1 MKKITSD
8 YIIEHWLKSL
18 DVEEDITLDP
28 ISLTNMISDKSMIN
42 TGFNWSAGSKRNV
55 KIKDVFYMA
64 PGLSFKM
71 GDFIREQLDEAEQKA
86 QAQVPPVETNSREPR
101 ITSTNPEF
109 NACPAFLNGVCRVNG
124 RPCNWSN
131 FDKEGNMT
139 MDYNK
144 CSIYPLASGG
154 NPALFTVEL
163 GAEANQYYA
172 LGQKA

>member
-8 YIIEHWLKSL
+8 YIIERWLKNIE
-18 DVEEDITLDP
+18 VEEDISVDP
-28 ISLTNMISDKSMIN
+28 ISLTNLISDKSMIN
-42 TGFNWSAGSKRNV
+42 TGFNWSAGSKHDV

-64 PGLSFKM
+64 PGLSFKL
-71 GDFIREQLDEAEQKA
+71 GDFIREQLDEAEQAA
-86 QAQVPPVETNSREPR
+86 QAQTPHVETNSRDQR
-101 ITSTNPEF
+101 IVSSNPEF
-109 NACPAFLNGVCRVNG
+109 NACPAFLNGICRVNG

-154 NPALFTVEL
+154 DPALFTVEL

-172 LGQKA
+172 LGMKA

>member
-1 MKKITSD
+1 MKKITGD
-8 YIIEHWLKSL
+8 YVIEHWLKAI
-18 DVEEDITLDP
+18 DVEEDITVDP
-28 ISLTNMISDKSMIN
+28 ISLSRMLMNNNMTDQ
-42 TGFNWSAGSKRNV
+42 GYDWSAGSKKDV

-64 PGLSFKM
+64 PGLSFKL

-86 QAQVPPVETNSREPR
+86 QAQTPPVETNSREPR

-109 NACPAFLNGVCRVNG
+109 NACPTFLNGVCRVNG

-154 NPALFTVEL
+154 DPALFTVEL